1 MNRNITL
8 DIKTILII
16 LLFVT
21 STIFGLKWYF
31 GSNVDK
37 DKIKELEVKFKELES
52 QKKEVDERILKWEE
66 KFKEL
71 DKEDSDLRDKQA
83 IIEKQIINS
92 IIMNNKDKQELD
104 KLRKKIEETRK
115 KIQEFKN
122 NPPNRTGEDLLN
134 SIKNKTE

>member
-16 LLFVT
+16 LLFAT
-21 STIFGLKWYF
+21 SATFGLKWYF
-31 GSNVDK
+31 GSNGDK